1 MSGAATLYRM
11 KPRFQAA
18 LRPVVVRVARA
29 GVRPNHL
36 TLAAIA
42 VSAAAGA
49 VVVGAVEAAGLLL
62 LVPILYL
69 VRMALNAM
77 DGLLAREHGM
87 TSRSGAILNEIGD
100 VVSDSLA
107 YLPFAVLLPGHLWLV
122 VVIVVLG
129 LIGEV
134 AALVG
139 GNESGRRNDGPLGKS
154 DRALAFGVVA
164 VLAATGADAAIVPA
178 LVVMALFGIVT
189 IRNRAVRGLTG
200 EIA

>member
-1 MSGAATLYRM
+1 MSSEATLYRI
-11 KPRFQAA
+11 KPRFQAV
-18 LRPVVVRVARA
+18 LRPAVARVARA

-49 VVVGAVEAAGLLL
+49 VVVGATEAAGLLL
-62 LVPILYL
+62 LAPILYL
-69 VRMALNAM
+69 VRMAFNAM

-87 TSRSGAILNEIGD
+87 TSRSGAVLNEIGD
-100 VVSDSLA
+100 VVSDAFA
-107 YLPFAVLLPGHLWLV
+107 YLPFAVLIPGHMWLV
-122 VVIVVLG
+122 VIVVVLG

-154 DRALAFGVVA
+154 DRALAFGFVA
-164 VLAATGADAAIVPA
+164 VLAATGADTVILPA
-178 LVVMALFGIVT
+178 LVVMVLLGIVT
-189 IRNRAVRGLTG
+189 IRNRAVGGLTG
-200 EIA
+200 EVS